1 MKKLLLLLLTVFSLN
16 LYAQQSNVTIYSE
29 EGLLFKV
36 MLNGVFQNEQA
47 MSQVKLNGLSPISYK
62 VKVVFA
68 DTANGTILDQI
79 NVRAYAEHYYVIKKK
94 KVTAFEKK
102 TKSLGNSIARD
113 VNAKDETEAAARK
126 EEIERMNERFVLKLH
141 NLVEM
146 APPAGQPMQ
155 QPVQQQQVQQQPV
168 QQRTTVVTQT
178 PPPNTVQQ
186 TTTTTTTVNG
196 QPSNANVSMNINLGG
211 VGIGANVTESTTYSS
226 TTTTTTGGAPPM
238 QQQQTIVYVPG
249 YGGPIGCP
257 IPMDPGSFNNAKNSI
272 NSKSFEESKLTM
284 AKQIIGSNCL
294 TSAQVREI
302 MMLFSFEGTR
312 LDFAKFAYGRTYD
325 IGNYYMVND
334 AFTFETS
341 IDELNDYINGYRR

>member
-1 MKKLLLLLLTVFSLN
+1 MKKVLLLLFMVFNLN
-16 LYAQQSNVTIYSE
+16 LMAQQSNVIIYSE
-29 EGLLFKV
+29 EGFPFKV

-47 MSQVKLNGLSPISYK
+47 QSQVKLNGLNPISYK
-62 VKVVFA
+62 VKVVFS

-79 NVRAYAEHYYVIKKK
+79 NVRPNAEHYYVIKKK

-113 VNAKDETEAAARK
+113 VNAKDENEAAARK
-126 EEIERMNERFVLKLH
+126 EEIERMNERFVLKLQ
-141 NLVEM
+141 NLVEL
-146 APPAGQPMQ
+146 APPPGQPM
-155 QPVQQQQVQQQPV
+155 PQQQVQQQPV

-196 QPSNANVSMNINLGG
+196 QPANANVSMNINLGG
-211 VGIGANVTESTTYSS
+211 MGVGASVTEQTSYTS
-226 TTTTTTGGAPPM
+226 TTTTTSTGVPV

-249 YGGPIGCP
+249 YGGPVGCP
-257 IPMDPGSFNNAKNSI
+257 IPMDQGSFGNAKNSI
-272 NSKSFEESKLTM
+272 DSKSFEDSKLTM

-294 TSAQVREI
+294 TSAQVKEI
-302 MMLFSFEGTR
+302 MLLFSFEGTR

-334 AFTFETS
+334 AFTFESS
-341 IDELNDYINGYRR
+341 IDDLNAYINGYRR

>member
-1 MKKLLLLLLTVFSLN
+1 MKKVFFLLFTVMSFN
-16 LYAQQSNVTIYSE
+16 LFAQQSNVTIYSE
-29 EGLLFKV
+29 EGFPFKV

-47 MSQVKLNGLSPISYK
+47 QSQVKLSGLNPISYK
-62 VKVVFA
+62 VKVVFS
-68 DTANGTILDQI
+68 DTANGSILDQI
-79 NVRAYAEHYYVIKKK
+79 NVRPNAEHYYVLKKK

-126 EEIERMNERFVLKLH
+126 EEIEKMNERFVLKLQ

-146 APPAGQPMQ
+146 APPAGQPAP
-155 QPVQQQQVQQQPV
+155 QPQYQQQPV

-178 PPPNTVQQ
+178 PPPTAVQQ

-196 QPSNANVSMNINLGG
+196 QPANANVSMNINLGG
-211 VGIGANVTESTTYSS
+211 MGIGANVTEQTTYSS
-226 TTTTTTGGAPPM
+226 TTTTTTSGAPV
-238 QQQQTIVYVPG
+238 QQTQTIVYVPG
-249 YGGPIGCP
+249 YGGPVGCP
-257 IPMDPGSFNNAKNSI
+257 IPMDQGSFAGAKNSI
-272 NSKSFEESKLTM
+272 NSKSFEDSKLTM

-294 TSAQVREI
+294 TSAQVKEI
-302 MMLFSFEGTR
+302 MLLFSFEGTR

-334 AFTFETS
+334 AFTFESS
-341 IDELNDYINGYRR
+341 IDDLNAYINGYRR